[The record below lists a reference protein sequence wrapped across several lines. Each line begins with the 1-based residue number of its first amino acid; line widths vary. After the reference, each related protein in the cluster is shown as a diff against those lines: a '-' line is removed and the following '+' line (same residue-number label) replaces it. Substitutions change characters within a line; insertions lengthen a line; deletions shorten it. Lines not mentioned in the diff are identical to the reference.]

1 MDLSSIVHWYACYT
15 HLKIKLT
22 GSVVPRLSLES
33 SISCSSAN
41 GHYSYKCHQ
50 TLCYQFTNSLF
61 LCKMLFSHREGGKWP
76 GTWALLRSTSSSFV
90 FFSLVHSWSW
100 SHKWIRH
107 RLINYPIKLC
117 LPASIIYL
125 KVQPPS
131 TWGLPWVQWIRSNL
145 LFYISYAVL

>member
-90 FFSLVHSWSW
+90 FFSCVHSWSS

-125 KVQPPS
+125 KSSLQALGGFPEYR
-131 TWGLPWVQWIRSNL
+131 IRSNL
-145 LFYISYAVL
+145 LFYITYAVL